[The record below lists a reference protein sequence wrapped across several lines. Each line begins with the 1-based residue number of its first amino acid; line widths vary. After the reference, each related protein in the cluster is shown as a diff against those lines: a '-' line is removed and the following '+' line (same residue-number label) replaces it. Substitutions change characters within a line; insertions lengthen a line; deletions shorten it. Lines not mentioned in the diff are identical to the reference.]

1 MVRNKEPPPK
11 LFVLL
16 IYLCKKF
23 GRATRAAQPN
33 LKLGEYVKNLAV
45 GTVLGICSGTA
56 LFCFSI
62 VSNTDNYLMFVSGS
76 SMLMVV
82 GGTLAV
88 IFISFNELEVFR
100 ALKYAAL
107 ILRPS
112 SVNKKTVF
120 RDVELIISWCNI
132 IRSSGVVELEK
143 DLTEAT
149 KGDSFLSHGAQLLL
163 RNYSSEELRSLLERT
178 LETTHQRNLRPVA
191 ILNRMAQVSPAFG
204 MVGTLVGL
212 VIMLDNLGGGMEA
225 IGKGLAMALV
235 TTLYGVLLAQLFYKP
250 AASKILEKEQ
260 LLRFRNRMIIEA
272 LVMLDEEASPGRMED
287 HLNSYL
293 EPQMYFTV
301 ARRGGESEVVPA
313 AA

>member
-1 MVRNKEPPPK
+1 
-11 LFVLL
+11 
-16 IYLCKKF
+16 
-23 GRATRAAQPN
+23 
-33 LKLGEYVKNLAV
+33 
-45 GTVLGICSGTA
+45 
-56 LFCFSI
+56 
-62 VSNTDNYLMFVSGS
+62 
-76 SMLMVV
+76 
-82 GGTLAV
+82 
-88 IFISFNELEVFR
+88 
-100 ALKYAAL
+100 
-107 ILRPS
+107 
-112 SVNKKTVF
+112 
-120 RDVELIISWCNI
+120 
-132 IRSSGVVELEK
+132 
-143 DLTEAT
+143 
-149 KGDSFLSHGAQLLL
+149 
-163 RNYSSEELRSLLERT
+163 
-178 LETTHQRNLRPVA
+178 
-191 ILNRMAQVSPAFG
+191 

-212 VIMLDNLGGGMEA
+212 VIMLDNLGGGMEV